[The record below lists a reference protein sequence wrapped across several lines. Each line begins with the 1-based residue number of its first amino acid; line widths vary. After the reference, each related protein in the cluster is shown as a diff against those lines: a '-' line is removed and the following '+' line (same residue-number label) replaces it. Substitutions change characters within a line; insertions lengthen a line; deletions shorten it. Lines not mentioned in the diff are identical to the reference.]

1 MYAARWDA
9 GGPNNGRCR
18 TARGTDTRPLPGTH
32 ASSCSSGMQSP
43 HRKDPAAPRCPT
55 GANRRAWPFSSAP
68 QLPVGA
74 ALDAQ
79 AFTLRNSRAR
89 TQRVHTRLHGLS
101 YHLCRRSARAAGPF
115 AAAVYPSGR
124 STANASPS
132 GPATHSRTTGSGA
145 SPPSRALPRSQ
156 RSRVSPA
163 GS

>member
-1 MYAARWDA
+1 MPHGGTRKGRKTGRGPGSSGKKPLARCQAHTHRHAAA
-9 GGPNNGRCR
+9 GCKAH
-18 TARGTDTRPLPGTH
+18 TAR
-32 ASSCSSGMQSP
+32 A
-43 HRKDPAAPRCPT
+43 AAPPRPT

>member
-1 MYAARWDA
+1 MPHGGTREGRTMGGAGQREERTLARCQAHTHRHAAA
-9 GGPNNGRCR
+9 GCKAH
-18 TARGTDTRPLPGTH
+18 TAR
-32 ASSCSSGMQSP
+32 A
-43 HRKDPAAPRCPT
+43 AAPPRPT

-89 TQRVHTRLHGLS
+89 TQRAHTRLHGLS

-132 GPATHSRTTGSGA
+132 GPATHSRTTDSGA